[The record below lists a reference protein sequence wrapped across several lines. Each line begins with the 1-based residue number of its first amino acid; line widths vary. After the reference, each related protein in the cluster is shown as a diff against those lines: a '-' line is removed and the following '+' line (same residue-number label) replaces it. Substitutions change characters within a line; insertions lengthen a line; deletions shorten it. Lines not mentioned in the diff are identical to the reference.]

1 MEDFEACSVMGGE
14 AVQGS
19 ILGEGRAVK
28 RASERLRFYS
38 SGREVVTKGA
48 DGRIAGNLIPLRI
61 IRKKVSVSNE
71 PNASAVEQSNC
82 WTNVFVPN
90 QKAMTI
96 VSGAIPFSSNSELVQ
111 VYGNGLTK
119 RHRSGVG
126 LALPDDRSPSPP
138 LFNYIHTR

>member
-38 SGREVVTKGA
+38 SGREVVTK
-48 DGRIAGNLIPLRI
+48 
-61 IRKKVSVSNE
+61 
-71 PNASAVEQSNC
+71 AVEQSNC

-90 QKAMTI
+90 QKEMTI

>member
-38 SGREVVTKGA
+38 SGREVVTKGSQSF
-48 DGRIAGNLIPLRI
+48 DFLIHMRT
-61 IRKKVSVSNE
+61 
-71 PNASAVEQSNC
+71 AVEQSNC